1 MVCIPRDGGPDAAP
15 KMPKHDLRF
24 LNNTFMPNPLWRERG
39 EMILGTSPDTRGLSP
54 YSGGKGSVDVV
65 GDISSVLPGT
75 STPGD
80 ARMKRSDAP
89 VRGTFDALG
98 RNQLLIYARELGEH
112 FRKERDLQHALS
124 EREQQMRELAV
135 ASIAAQEEER
145 QWIAFEVH
153 DRIAQTL
160 ASVFQQL
167 QTLESM
173 TRDDS
178 QARQVAV
185 RASVLLREAIRE
197 ARNIMND
204 LHPPVLE
211 EFGVVPLIEEEL
223 RHLQEDAGCQ
233 TRFDSSYLVRPS
245 WDMEVALYRIFHEA
259 LNNIRRHA
267 DSARNVTASLECSDH
282 TVSLQIQDDGP
293 GFDVEAAMQ
302 RKRVGGLMS
311 MRRRAEIVG
320 GTFEV
325 TSTLKE
331 GTRVTVCMP
340 VNGNREE
347 EQ

>member
-1 MVCIPRDGGPDAAP
+1 M
-15 KMPKHDLRF
+15 
-24 LNNTFMPNPLWRERG
+24 
-39 EMILGTSPDTRGLSP
+39 
-54 YSGGKGSVDVV
+54 V

-98 RNQLLIYARELGEH
+98 RNQLLIYARELGGH
-112 FRKERDLQHALS
+112 FRKERDLQKALS
-124 EREQQMRELAV
+124 EREQRMQEQAT

-145 QWIAFEVH
+145 QWIAYEVH

-223 RHLQEDAGCQ
+223 RHLQEDAGCRA
-233 TRFDSSYLVRPS
+233 TFDASYLVRPS
-245 WDMEVALYRIFHEA
+245 RDVEVVLYRIFHEA
-259 LNNIRRHA
+259 LTNIRRHA
-267 DSARNVTASLECSDH
+267 ASATHVAVTLACRDH
-282 TVSLQIQDDGP
+282 GICLQVQDNGP

-325 TSTLKE
+325 TSTLEE

-340 VNGNREE
+340 VNGNREG